1 MLYKTFM
8 PRHAMGDYAWY
19 IVGQVMKL
27 PVLSAINDN
36 IRWHIMP
43 SSNSNSSSTSNFQLS
58 SSNYKFKLQVQV
70 QAHVLHSSSR
80 TSSTFKFEFNFQ
92 RSSTTFGSS
101 SRSCCDNVIVIY
113 SNRRKSNREIYI
125 AYPTC
130 MHRDRISQ

>member
-1 MLYKTFM
+1 M

-58 SSNYKFKLQVQV
+58 SS
-70 QAHVLHSSSR
+70 SSSPR
-80 TSSTFKFEFNFQ
+80 STFKFAYKFNFQ
-92 RSSTTFGSS
+92 VRVQLSTF
-101 SRSCCDNVIVIY
+101 
-113 SNRRKSNREIYI
+113 KHYI
-125 AYPTC
+125 WFKFKILL
-130 MHRDRISQ
+130 R

>member
-58 SSNYKFKLQVQV
+58 SSNYKFKFKPTFNIQVRVQV
-70 QAHVLHSSSR
+70 QLSSS
-80 TSSTFKFEFNFQ
+80 SSTF
-92 RSSTTFGSS
+92 
-101 SRSCCDNVIVIY
+101 NVQALHLVQVQDPVAIT
-113 SNRRKSNREIYI
+113 S
-125 AYPTC
+125 
-130 MHRDRISQ
+130 